1 MTSWQLNQHADDYY
15 ESLKR
20 IKMEDGSSIS
30 QRLKQQ
36 DNLYQKKKSR
46 NRKEWCKTRKEQHD
60 SITNKFARIKK
71 MLNQRSA
78 KSLTEVKSI

>member
-20 IKMEDGSSIS
+20 IKMEDGSSLS

-36 DNLYQKKKSR
+36 DNLYQKKK
-46 NRKEWCKTRKEQHD
+46 KQK
-60 SITNKFARIKK
+60 
-71 MLNQRSA
+71 
-78 KSLTEVKSI
+78 

>member
-20 IKMEDGSSIS
+20 IKMEDGSSLS

-36 DNLYQKKKSR
+36 DNLYPKIKTEIEKNDVRQER
-46 NRKEWCKTRKEQHD
+46 N
-60 SITNKFARIKK
+60 SMILSPTNS
-71 MLNQRSA
+71 QG
-78 KSLTEVKSI
+78 

>member
-20 IKMEDGSSIS
+20 IKMEDGSSLS

-36 DNLYQKKKSR
+36 DNLYQKKKKAEIEKNDVRQER
-46 NRKEWCKTRKEQHD
+46 NSMILSPKNSQG
-60 SITNKFARIKK
+60 
-71 MLNQRSA
+71 
-78 KSLTEVKSI
+78 

>member
-20 IKMEDGSSIS
+20 IEMGDGSSLS

-36 DNLYQKKKSR
+36 ENLYRKTKAEIEQNDVRQDR
-46 NRKEWCKTRKEQHD
+46 NGTIL
-60 SITNKFARIKK
+60 SPTNS
-71 MLNQRSA
+71 QG
-78 KSLTEVKSI
+78 

>member
-36 DNLYQKKKSR
+36 DNLYQKKKKAEIEKNDVRQER
-46 NRKEWCKTRKEQHD
+46 N
-60 SITNKFARIKK
+60 SMILSPTNS
-71 MLNQRSA
+71 QG
-78 KSLTEVKSI
+78 

>member
-20 IKMEDGSSIS
+20 IKMEDGSSLS

-36 DNLYQKKKSR
+36 DNLYQKKKKAEIEKNDVRQER
-46 NRKEWCKTRKEQHD
+46 N
-60 SITNKFARIKK
+60 SMILSPTNS
-71 MLNQRSA
+71 QG
-78 KSLTEVKSI
+78 